1 MDVRVREAIIFPEML
16 EAGLEAFEECKRT
29 DLPSHSIVLAVYL
42 AMQAVYEIRVMAA
55 NGTLH

>member
-1 MDVRVREAIIFPEML
+1 VDGKTAIPRGKYKVEI
-16 EAGLEAFEECKRT
+16 T
-29 DLPSHSIVLAVYL
+29 YSPSHSIVLAVYL